1 MSNAEVK
8 RKLIS
13 RIKDSKDDALL
24 KDLYSLLN
32 NESKA
37 ELLLLSEEEI
47 KAIRQAEEEIKDGHY
62 LTDAA
67 VRKKTAQWLGR

>member
-13 RIKDSKDDALL
+13 KIKDSKDEALL
-24 KDLYSLLN
+24 KDLYSLLK

-37 ELLLLSEEEI
+37 KMLLLSEDQT
-47 KAIRQAEEEIKDGHY
+47 KAIREAEQEIENGHY

-67 VRKKTAQWLGR
+67 VRKKTAQWLAK

>member
-13 RIKDSKDDALL
+13 KIKDSKDDSLL
-24 KDLYSLLN
+24 KDLYSLLK

-37 ELLLLSEEEI
+37 EVLLLSEDQT
-47 KAIRQAEEEIKDGHY
+47 KAIREAEQEIENGHY

-67 VRKKTAQWLGR
+67 VRKKTAQWLGK